1 MTDFCPDVEFDGELW
16 CEACQLETRHS
27 GHRFRLEEQAVC
39 EECGEVVEGRFVWS
53 AEPDPDR
60 WYDGR
65 VDREA
70 EDG

>member
-16 CEACQLETRHS
+16 CGVCQVDTWHS
-27 GHRFRLEEQAVC
+27 GHRFRFEEQAVC
-39 EECGEVVEGRFVWS
+39 EVCGEVVVGRFVWS
-53 AEPDPDR
+53 VEPDPDR